1 MCDDT
6 SPLKLP
12 ARFSSLGA
20 LLDRVATAC
29 KDAGLGSDFSR
40 RVELAIEELFAN
52 SIRHSYCGESDQP
65 VWIRVSATAS
75 GASGVCVEY
84 QDAGPPFDTFKPA
97 NLPGDGLSPEMPV
110 GGLGLRLIK
119 GLATTYAYERQ
130 AGRNIVSLEFV
141 QS

>member
-6 SPLKLP
+6 SLLKLP

-20 LLDRVATAC
+20 LLDRVATEC

-52 SIRHSYCGESDQP
+52 SINHSYCGESDRP
-65 VWIRVSATAS
+65 VWIRVSAS
-75 GASGVCVEY
+75 GSGVFVEY
-84 QDAGPPFDTFKPA
+84 QDAGPPFDTFMLAERPA
-97 NLPGDGLSPEMPV
+97 DGLTPELRV
-110 GGLGLRLIK
+110 GGLGRRLIRE
-119 GLATTYAYERQ
+119 LATNYAYKRQ

>member
-6 SPLKLP
+6 SALKLP

-20 LLDRVATAC
+20 LLDRVAIAC
-29 KDAGLGSDFSR
+29 RDAGLGSDFSR

-52 SIRHSYCGESDQP
+52 SIKHAYCGESDQP

-84 QDAGPPFDTFKPA
+84 QDAGPPFDTFMPA
-97 NLPGDGLSPEMPV
+97 GLRANGPSPEPSV
-110 GGLGLRLIK
+110 GGLGLRLIM
-119 GLATTYAYERQ
+119 GLATTYSYKRQ